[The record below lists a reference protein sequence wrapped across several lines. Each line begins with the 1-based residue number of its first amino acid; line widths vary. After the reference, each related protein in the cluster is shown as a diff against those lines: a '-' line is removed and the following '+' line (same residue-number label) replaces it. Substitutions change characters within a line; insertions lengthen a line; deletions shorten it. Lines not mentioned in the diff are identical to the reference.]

1 MSDHDSE
8 SQARAQLEHIEC
20 LMRAYNEAADNAPHG
35 TAEFEG
41 EELGEESLIDRI
53 HENALSLEVRSGW
66 HCPSVHGADAAA
78 EEYRICLCTGGP
90 AVQIVG
96 TLGQYGEPDT
106 ARIEHQ
112 DWGTPWTDLPTTQDE
127 ESALVEYAGQFFFG
141 E

>member
-1 MSDHDSE
+1 MGNYDSE
-8 SQARAQLEHIEC
+8 SQARAQLASVEE
-20 LMRAYNEAADNAPHG
+20 MVQAVRTAGEGDDYDAQEEAQRA
-35 TAEFEG
+35 
-41 EELGEESLIDRI
+41 I
-53 HENALSLEVRSGW
+53 HEDALSLEVRSGW